1 MTVDFLKT
9 HANTLQEFAQKTTDR
24 LKDDPDN
31 FWLQLAAKN
40 QRDFAN
46 KVKSELAVS
55 LAEKSGELVDLR
67 FIGPQADGS
76 LSLEGFLKIM
86 TPLSTAWKFAANRL
100 RFGKDEGRAEPGI
113 TDALNLKL
121 AGLSYG
127 STRISITGSTLP
139 DLAGD
144 SLLQSVLTHTFAL
157 LNSKNED
164 FYDAVDSFGARA
176 AAQLRD
182 SMNEIN
188 KAGLAVEYTWKSPSG
203 KHFWKGTPSEIIRI
217 KTLLDGLHDPEE
229 YPEVISGTVSKIAD
243 TGRIE
248 LRTNEGKV
256 QIRFPSALSS
266 QAQQLRIS
274 MNTNIEVLTTRY
286 HNPALN
292 KDVFK
297 RTMVKILD

>member
-9 HANTLQEFAQKTTDR
+9 HADTLQAFAQNTADR
-24 LKDDPDN
+24 LKNDPDN

-40 QRDFAN
+40 QQDFAN
-46 KVKSELAVS
+46 KTKSELAVS
-55 LAEKSGELVDLR
+55 LAEKAGELVDLR

-76 LSLEGFLKIM
+76 ISLESFIKIM
-86 TPLSTAWKFAANRL
+86 TPLSTAWRFAANRL
-100 RFGKDEGRAEPGI
+100 KFGKDEGRTEPGI
-113 TDALNLKL
+113 SDALNLKL

-127 STRISITGSTLP
+127 STRVSITGSTLP

-144 SLLQSVLTHTFAL
+144 SLLQSVLTQTFEL

-164 FYDAVDSFGARA
+164 FYYAVESFGARA

-188 KAGLAVEYTWKSPSG
+188 KAGLAVEYTWKSPSE
-203 KHFWKGTPSEIIRI
+203 KYFWKGTPAEIIRI
-217 KTLLDGLHDPEE
+217 KSLLDGLHDPEE
-229 YPEVISGTVSKIAD
+229 YPEVISGVVSKIAD
-243 TGRIE
+243 TGRLE

-256 QIRFPSALSS
+256 QIRFPAALSG
-266 QAQQLRIS
+266 QAEQLRIS
-274 MNTNIEVLTTRY
+274 MATEIEVQTTRY

-292 KDVFK
+292 RDIFK
-297 RTMVKILD
+297 RVMVRVLD